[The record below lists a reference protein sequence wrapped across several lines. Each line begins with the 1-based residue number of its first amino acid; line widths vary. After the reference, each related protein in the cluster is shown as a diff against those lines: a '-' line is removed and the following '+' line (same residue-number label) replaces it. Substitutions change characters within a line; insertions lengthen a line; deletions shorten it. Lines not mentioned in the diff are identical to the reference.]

1 LGLLESEHSAAPA
14 LVGSYNSVCILVSR
28 LIKSFDVFTY
38 AIPGEEC
45 ALTFLKDMSVS
56 VMNNSTQVDL
66 QAVF

>member
-1 LGLLESEHSAAPA
+1 M
-14 LVGSYNSVCILVSR
+14 
-28 LIKSFDVFTY
+28 KSFDVFTY